1 MNNRRTRGK
10 SRQTSDAPAAVGQRI
25 ELALERLTH
34 DGRGIGRWQGRTV
47 FVEGGMP
54 GEQVVARVVRARS
67 KLIEAR
73 LERLILA
80 SPERQA
86 PACQHVD
93 LCGGC
98 SLQHMSQQTQLQIK
112 QQALAQQ
119 LEHFAGLQ
127 PEHWMPAL
135 SGAQYGYRQRS
146 RLSVRWDHKTRQLQ
160 VGFRQRASKALVEVT
175 QCPVLVPELE
185 RLLQELPAELQQ
197 LQGCATLGH
206 VELMGGEQPAMIVRH
221 LQPLSESDIQRLRV
235 LAQRHDMVCYL
246 QSGNEASLHSLTDGT
261 TQPSYRLPDQ
271 QLAFH
276 FAVGDF
282 TQVNPEINQQMV
294 NQALDWLAVQPGERV
309 LDLFCGI
316 GNFSLPLAQAGAVVT
331 GVEGSAEMV
340 ERAAANAHFNH
351 VQQVHFLQT
360 DLSNSLEPEWLNSE
374 YQAALLDPPRDGAAE
389 ITAMLA
395 RKRVQRILY
404 VSCNPATL
412 ARDAGILSAAG
423 YRLAQVGVMDMFPQ
437 TAHVEAMALF
447 VSGKDKK

>member
-1 MNNRRTRGK
+1 MNNRRARGK
-10 SRQTSDAPAAVGQRI
+10 PRQIADAPAAVGQRI
-25 ELALERLTH
+25 ELGLERLTH

-67 KLIEAR
+67 KLIETR
-73 LERLILA
+73 LERLIEA
-80 SPERQA
+80 SPERQV
-86 PACQHVD
+86 PACQFVG

-98 SLQHMSQQTQLQIK
+98 SLQHLSQPTQLQIK

-127 PEHWMPAL
+127 PERWMPAL
-135 SGAQYGYRQRS
+135 VGSEYGYRQRS
-146 RLSVRWDHKTRQLQ
+146 RLSVRWDVQSKRLQ
-160 VGFRQRASKALVEVT
+160 VGFRQRASKALVEVS
-175 QCPVLVPELE
+175 QCPVLVPSLE
-185 RLLQELPAELQQ
+185 RLLQELPAELGQ
-197 LQGCATLGH
+197 LEGRAGLGH
-206 VELMGGEQPAMIVRH
+206 VELMGGVQPGMIVRH
-221 LQPLSESDIQRLRV
+221 LQPLSEDDMQRLRG
-235 LAQRHDMVCYL
+235 LAQRHDMLCYL
-246 QSGNEASLHSLTDGT
+246 QSGSEASLHCLTDGT
-261 TQPSYRLPDQ
+261 AQPAYRLADQ
-271 QLAFH
+271 KLEFH

-294 NQALDWLAVQPGERV
+294 NQALDWLAIQPGERV

-340 ERAAANAHFNH
+340 ERATANARFNH
-351 VQQVHFLQT
+351 VQQVHFFQT
-360 DLSNSLEPEWLNSE
+360 DLSNEREPAWLEDDF
-374 YQAALLDPPRDGAAE
+374 QAALLDPPRDGAAE

-395 RKRVQRILY
+395 RKGVQRILY

-423 YRLAQVGVMDMFPQ
+423 YRLVRVGIMDMFPQ

-447 VSGKDKK
+447 VSSKDKK